1 MMWEKE
7 KVVQIF
13 RFIRQNPI
21 QLCTFT
27 RFLAFFQHVQKNRGL
42 LVTLL
47 NNLKVMQDERKMWK
61 EKNCFIL
68 GKICTQGKLTQPQ
81 EIFNHK
87 QSVSF
92 T

>member
-1 MMWEKE
+1 MWEKE

-21 QLCTFT
+21 QLCTCT

-47 NNLKVMQDERKMWK
+47 NNLKVMQDEKK
-61 EKNCFIL
+61 CGKGKNKFYFWENL
-68 GKICTQGKLTQPQ
+68 HTRKLTQAQ
-81 EIFNHK
+81 GKF
-87 QSVSF
+87 
-92 T
+92 